1 MTTYTIKHKKFNDL
15 ADLLQRFLEVRCKRK
30 MGRSGQALR
39 HDFQMTGTIRVLEV
53 TRSKE
58 NGWHPHVHGLV
69 FSMNPNLFQHRMTWQ
84 RDLRGVKRLR
94 SRQGITLIECERM
107 W

>member
-1 MTTYTIKHKKFNDL
+1 M
-15 ADLLQRFLEVRCKRK
+15 RSKRK

-69 FSMNPNLFQHRMTWQ
+69 FSMDPNLFQHRMTWQ

-94 SRQGITLIECERM
+94 SSQGITLIECERM